1 MKKIYFISALIILI
15 ACQFTVQ
22 AQVRRLPTVT
32 EVDCNY
38 SREVASIDDM
48 AWTWWF
54 GPQVWSCDDYKSK
67 LWWGYTSARG
77 YTGIAEYDATDG
89 TFRKMHLKKCTWND
103 DHNNSVVVMLPDSRV
118 ACIYTYG
125 HDKMYFLT
133 HLT

>member
-1 MKKIYFISALIILI
+1 MNLMKRIYLISALVALLSCNID
-15 ACQFTVQ
+15 VD
-22 AQVRRLPTVT
+22 AQVRRLPTVK

-38 SREVASIDDM
+38 FREVASVDDM

-89 TFRKMHLKKCTWND
+89 NFRKVHM
-103 DHNNSVVVMLPDSRV
+103 
-118 ACIYTYG
+118 
-125 HDKMYFLT
+125 
-133 HLT
+133 

>member
-1 MKKIYFISALIILI
+1 MKRIYLISSLIVLM
-15 ACQFTVQ
+15 ACQFGLQ
-22 AQVRRLPTVT
+22 AQIRRLPTVT

-38 SREVASIDDM
+38 SREVCGVDDM

-118 ACIYTYG
+118 DCIYHWCFSPLLY
-125 HDKMYFLT
+125 Y
-133 HLT
+133 